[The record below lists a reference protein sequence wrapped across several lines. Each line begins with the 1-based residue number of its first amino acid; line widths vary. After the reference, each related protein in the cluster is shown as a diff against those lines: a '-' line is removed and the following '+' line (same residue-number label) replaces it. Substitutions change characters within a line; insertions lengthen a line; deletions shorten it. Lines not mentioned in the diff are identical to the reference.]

1 MKSTFGKIIK
11 LIEKKEILKDDT
23 EIAED
28 LFSNVVKS

>member
-28 LFSNVVKS
+28 LFSNAVKS